1 MKRILLSLMLSV
13 FALMSFAQTDNIFHV
28 ENPDYKTSPLTGMT
42 RKHWMD
48 AALYMLKGAF
58 SYIHN
63 YDDPFN
69 FPNQGG
75 KTYPHE
81 GGNTVTSNLEALC
94 RTMFVAVPL
103 LKENPDLEINGIKV
117 GEYYRRQIHN
127 LSDPSKPMY
136 IKERTGRTSQ
146 ALVELGGLALS
157 LTVMPE
163 ILWDP
168 LSAED
173 KAEFAKFMVSYGN
186 GPTIGSNWRF
196 FNIFIMS
203 FFKTHGYE
211 VKTDYL
217 NELLNLCLDKYR
229 GEGWYNDSPAYD
241 YYSMWAFQMY
251 GMIWSRY
258 YGDQLNPDAKARFEK
273 NFKDLVPNYPLMWS
287 KNGEMNMY
295 GRSLTYRMAAVVP
308 LPLMGWLN
316 GTGTE
321 VNYGWMRRLASAT
334 ILQFLQ
340 NPKVM
345 VDGVPCVGYYG
356 PFEPCVQI
364 YSCRGSVYWMGK
376 AFLGLLVPEDNPFW
390 TAKEN
395 NGPWEKEFKKNQV
408 YNHFMP
414 GTNIL
419 VTNYPNLGASEIR
432 AWCKEKVA
440 SDWQKFRS
448 GENYNK
454 FAYNTAFPWMADG
467 KNGEVSQNYAI
478 LNNKGEWEVL
488 RLYDFVSF
496 EDGIYRRDAVLETD
510 ENVKFNLAEIPLP
523 NGVLRVDRVTLP
535 KAYQGQNHSLRLG
548 SYTIPKLKENIKTG
562 SFTEPRLTYYVDNG
576 VYQIAMC
583 DLKDGQAV
591 KNQIVTGKDMHPM
604 SESCALLA
612 GRYSLSEGSHI
623 LITLQL
629 WKQSGK
635 KFSKKELGVVKSVE
649 EQGNSVVII
658 FNDGSQ
664 KTVKF
669 N

>member
-1 MKRILLSLMLSV
+1 MLDYIRPDVVHVLLDGRIVKTKNNQQQGGGQFGGQNQQQGGGKNKKGKKGQGPVKQVELTDEEVAKQVKETLARLTTKQMKKGVKYRKEKR
-13 FALMSFAQTDNIFHV
+13 
-28 ENPDYKTSPLTGMT
+28 EN
-42 RKHWMD
+42 
-48 AALYMLKGAF
+48 
-58 SYIHN
+58 IHN
-63 YDDPFN
+63 RMAELEEEENAESKVLKLTEF
-69 FPNQGG
+69 
-75 KTYPHE
+75 
-81 GGNTVTSNLEALC
+81 VTANDLA
-94 RTMFVAVPL
+94 TMMNIPVTKV
-103 LKENPDLEINGIKV
+103 IGTCMSIGI
-117 GEYYRRQIHN
+117 
-127 LSDPSKPMY
+127 
-136 IKERTGRTSQ
+136 
-146 ALVELGGLALS
+146 
-157 LTVMPE
+157 
-163 ILWDP
+163 
-168 LSAED
+168 
-173 KAEFAKFMVSYGN
+173 MVSIN
-186 GPTIGSNWRF
+186 QRLDAETINLVAEEFGFSTSYVSEEVSNAVE
-196 FNIFIMS
+196 
-203 FFKTHGYE
+203 E
-211 VKTDYL
+211 VED
-217 NELLNLCLDKYR
+217 
-229 GEGWYNDSPAYD
+229 
-241 YYSMWAFQMY
+241 
-251 GMIWSRY
+251 
-258 YGDQLNPDAKARFEK
+258 NPE
-273 NFKDLVPNYPLMWS
+273 DLVPRAPII
-287 KNGEMNMY
+287 
-295 GRSLTYRMAAVVP
+295 TV
-308 LPLMGWLN
+308 MGH
-316 GTGTE
+316 
-321 VNYGWMRRLASAT
+321 
-334 ILQFLQ
+334 
-340 NPKVM
+340 
-345 VDGVPCVGYYG
+345 VDQ
-356 PFEPCVQI
+356 PCVQI

-604 SESCALLA
+604 SESC
-612 GRYSLSEGSHI
+612 S
-623 LITLQL
+623 
-629 WKQSGK
+629 
-635 KFSKKELGVVKSVE
+635 
-649 EQGNSVVII
+649 
-658 FNDGSQ
+658 
-664 KTVKF
+664 
-669 N
+669 

>member
-1 MKRILLSLMLSV
+1 
-13 FALMSFAQTDNIFHV
+13 
-28 ENPDYKTSPLTGMT
+28 
-42 RKHWMD
+42 
-48 AALYMLKGAF
+48 
-58 SYIHN
+58 
-63 YDDPFN
+63 
-69 FPNQGG
+69 
-75 KTYPHE
+75 
-81 GGNTVTSNLEALC
+81 
-94 RTMFVAVPL
+94 
-103 LKENPDLEINGIKV
+103 
-117 GEYYRRQIHN
+117 
-127 LSDPSKPMY
+127 
-136 IKERTGRTSQ
+136 
-146 ALVELGGLALS
+146 
-157 LTVMPE
+157 
-163 ILWDP
+163 
-168 LSAED
+168 
-173 KAEFAKFMVSYGN
+173 
-186 GPTIGSNWRF
+186 
-196 FNIFIMS
+196 
-203 FFKTHGYE
+203 
-211 VKTDYL
+211 
-217 NELLNLCLDKYR
+217 
-229 GEGWYNDSPAYD
+229 
-241 YYSMWAFQMY
+241 
-251 GMIWSRY
+251 
-258 YGDQLNPDAKARFEK
+258 
-273 NFKDLVPNYPLMWS
+273 
-287 KNGEMNMY
+287 
-295 GRSLTYRMAAVVP
+295 
-308 LPLMGWLN
+308 
-316 GTGTE
+316 
-321 VNYGWMRRLASAT
+321 
-334 ILQFLQ
+334 
-340 NPKVM
+340 
-345 VDGVPCVGYYG
+345 
-356 PFEPCVQI
+356 
-364 YSCRGSVYWMGK
+364 MGK

-478 LNNKGEWEVL
+478 MNNKGEWEVL

-535 KAYQGQNHSLRLG
+535 KAYEGQNHSLRLG

-562 SFTEPRLTYYVDNG
+562 TFTEPRLTYYVDNG

-649 EQGNSVVII
+649 EQGNSVVIF